1 MQTSEFEME
10 KKKSMKNLKA
20 YKLVRAISDGDN
32 VEAYKILE
40 QTMKEKVAKKIDDA
54 MKDA

>member
-1 MQTSEFEME
+1 ME
-10 KKKSMKNLKA
+10 KKNTVKNPKT
-20 YKLVRAISDGDN
+20 YKLVRAISEGDN

-40 QTMKEKVAKKIDDA
+40 QAMKEKVAKKIDDA

>member
-1 MQTSEFEME
+1 MDKN
-10 KKKSMKNLKA
+10 KKKMVKNPKA
-20 YKLVRAISDGDN
+20 YKLIRAIANGDN

-40 QTMKEKVAKKIDDA
+40 QAMKQKVAKKIDDA

>member
-1 MQTSEFEME
+1 MQTSEVEME
-10 KKKSMKNLKA
+10 KKKSMKNPKA

>member
-1 MQTSEFEME
+1 MQTSEVEME